1 MESKGA
7 ALNKKQLQSE
17 QTKRRVAD
25 AARALFVNKGYKAT
39 SIEDISEA
47 TGSSKGN
54 IYYHFKSKEGL
65 FLYLLDEW
73 EQEWEVKWQE
83 NVSHYKTVTDKLYG
97 FAKQMVLD
105 DLNHPL
111 SKAASEFFNHD
122 EKPGDVEERIIEMVQ
137 GHLKFNQDL
146 LQQGIDNGEFK
157 AENIECLAIILE
169 SLVIGLSHMSR
180 QLKLQNAIQLYQQA
194 IKIYLYGIAN
204 PPH

>member
-1 MESKGA
+1 MDSKYA

-17 QTKRRVAD
+17 QTKRKVAD

-65 FLYLLDEW
+65 FLHLLDEW
-73 EQEWEVKWQE
+73 EHEWETNWQQ
-83 NVSHYKTVTDKLYG
+83 NVSQYKTVTDMLYG
-97 FAKQMVLD
+97 FAKQMLLD

-137 GHLKFNQDL
+137 GHLKFNQAL
-146 LQQGIDNGEFK
+146 IQQGIDNGEFK
-157 AENIECLAIILE
+157 TDNIECLALILE
-169 SLVIGLSHMSR
+169 SLMIGLSHMSR
-180 QLKLQNAIQLYQQA
+180 QLKIQNALNIYQQA
-194 IKIYLYGIAN
+194 IKIYLHGIAN
-204 PPH
+204 SH